1 MLRRP
6 LTESNRKRFS
16 KKLIKEVMKYPGLGR
31 TEMPEIIR
39 EEPVSLED
47 FQQMISQGLTK
58 ELKDKI
64 FKGSV
69 TKEARPLVW
78 RNILGLADEVDLAVG
93 KKKIMLGYFKCPK
106 VEIFGDSIS
115 SNAGSYTRILARKDD
130 YNNLRSQWENLTPDQ
145 EKFCSLLR

>member
-6 LTESNRKRFS
+6 LRESNRKRFS
-16 KKLIKEVMKYPGLGR
+16 KKLIQEVMKYPGLGR

-47 FQQMISQGLTK
+47 FQQMISKGLTK

-64 FKGSV
+64 FKGGV

-78 RNILGLADEVDLAVG
+78 RNILGLADEVDLAIG
-93 KKKIMLGYFKCPK
+93 KKNFHGFESKLLTNHSNEKLFWTFVKLQFLYSYEFQLEKTTTTISVPNGKI
-106 VEIFGDSIS
+106 
-115 SNAGSYTRILARKDD
+115 
-130 YNNLRSQWENLTPDQ
+130 
-145 EKFCSLLR
+145 